1 MPHTTIGFDLNSR
14 NLFAAINNK
23 HNTHNKNK
31 QKQKK
36 RKTKQQQALASGVPL
51 DR

>member
-14 NLFAAINNK
+14 NLFAAIKNK

-31 QKQKK
+31 QTQKNK
-36 RKTKQQQALASGVPL
+36 NKQQQALASGVPL